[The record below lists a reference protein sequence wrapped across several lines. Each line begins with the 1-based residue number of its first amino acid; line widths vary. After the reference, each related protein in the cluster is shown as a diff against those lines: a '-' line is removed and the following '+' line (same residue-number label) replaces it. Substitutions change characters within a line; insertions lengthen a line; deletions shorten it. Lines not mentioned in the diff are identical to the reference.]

1 MFQRRPSGP
10 ASSRPGRRRASTG
23 RLSRTLRGTL
33 AGCVAGLAAGAVLLG
48 AGPAVAA
55 PAPPNPTD
63 GQIGA
68 AQGERQAAAAEV
80 GRIRGLLAA
89 TQAELEKVSV
99 RAEAAGVA
107 YLVAEEA
114 LAEAQAAAEA
124 TAVQLRKAAEGV
136 AAAKSRI
143 AAFARDSYVNGSSL
157 SSPAVLLSAEGPGE
171 LIQRAALLDYVAANK
186 VDVLG
191 RLEVA
196 RIQQA
201 NADSA
206 ARAARDEMASA
217 EEAAADAK
225 AAADDQLAAQE
236 SAYAEVSAQKAT
248 YDQQLQAAQIH
259 LLRLQGARNAYQQ
272 WASQKAAA
280 EAAAR
285 AAAEK
290 AAREAAVRAAAVRA
304 AAARDEAT
312 SGGSGGGGGDEGVGG
327 GGGSY
332 VFPTSGWISSCYG
345 YRWGRLHGG
354 VDVAAPI
361 GTNVYAVHTGVVERS
376 GPATGFGSAVY
387 IRGDDGAVTVYG
399 HVNQDFVYAGQRV
412 VAGQL
417 IAEVGN
423 KGRSTGPHLHFEVHP
438 NGRMYSGQVN
448 PMPWLRARGVSV
460 SGC

>member
-1 MFQRRPSGP
+1 MFQRRPSGT
-10 ASSRPGRRRASTG
+10 ASSRPGCRRASTG
-23 RLSRTLRGTL
+23 RRSRTLRSALVG
-33 AGCVAGLAAGAVLLG
+33 V
-48 AGPAVAA
+48 VAA
-55 PAPPNPTD
+55 AALIGVASPTGAAPPPPNPTD
-63 GQIGA
+63 GEIGA
-68 AQGERQAAAAEV
+68 AQGEREAAAAEV

-99 RAEAAGVA
+99 QAEAAGVA
-107 YLVAEEA
+107 YLAAEEA
-114 LAEAQAAAEA
+114 LAEAQAVADATAAELEKA
-124 TAVQLRKAAEGV
+124 TAGV

-143 AAFARDSYVNGSSL
+143 GAFAHDSYMNGSSM
-157 SSPAVLLSAEGPGE
+157 STSAALLSAEGPGE
-171 LIQRAALLDYVAANK
+171 LIQRAALLDYVAENQ

-191 RLEVA
+191 QLEVA

-206 ARAARDEMASA
+206 ARAARDETASA
-217 EEAAADAK
+217 EDAAAEAK
-225 AAADDQLAAQE
+225 AAADRQLAVQE
-236 SAYAEVSAQKAT
+236 SAYEQVTAKKAD

-259 LLRLQGARNAYQQ
+259 LLELQGARNAYRQ
-272 WASQKAAA
+272 WELQKAAE

-290 AAREAAVRAAAVRA
+290 AAREAAIRA
-304 AAARDEAT
+304 AAAREAAGD
-312 SGGSGGGGGDEGVGG
+312 SGSTGGGDGGGDGG

-332 VFPTSGWISSCYG
+332 VFPTSGYISSCFG
-345 YRWGRLHGG
+345 FRWGRLHGG
-354 VDVAAPI
+354 VDVAASI
-361 GTNVYAVHTGVVERS
+361 GTNIYAAHSGVVARS

-399 HVNQDFVYAGQRV
+399 HVNQDFVRTGERV
-412 VAGQL
+412 VAGEL

-438 NGRMYSGQVN
+438 GGRMYSGQVN